1 MRRETREERY
11 VPRVYVPEP
20 LNAATGVRIEG
31 DKAHHLRNVLRLRP
45 GDAAILFDGGG
56 GEYEARVTAVE
67 RGAIAL
73 AISARREV
81 RRESPLR
88 LELAQAIA
96 RGDRMDFALA
106 KAVELGVSAIQPL
119 FAARGQ
125 VKLDG
130 TRQQKKLEHW
140 RRIAIGAAEQSGRE
154 CVPEVREPRRL
165 TDWLPEAAPGARL
178 MLDPEA
184 GNTPADLPRAEHATL
199 LIGPE
204 SGLSAEESAAARN
217 AGFTPVRLGPRILRT
232 ETAGPA
238 ALAVLQGLWGDF
250 L

>member
-1 MRRETREERY
+1 MRREAGHI
-11 VPRVYVPEP
+11 PRIYVPEP
-20 LNAATGVRIEG
+20 LHADGEIRIEG
-31 DKAHHLRNVLRLRP
+31 DKAHHLRNVLRLQS

-73 AISARREV
+73 AVSARREA

-96 RGDRMDFALA
+96 RGDRMDFAVA
-106 KAVELGVSAIQPL
+106 KAVELGVNAIQPL
-119 FAARGQ
+119 FAARGK

-130 TRQQKKLEHW
+130 ARRQKKLDHW

-154 CVPEVREPRRL
+154 CVSEVREPRPL
-165 TDWLPEAAPGARL
+165 TDWLPEAAPGTRL
-178 MLDPEA
+178 MLDPDA
-184 GNTPADLPRAEHATL
+184 KTPPADLPRAESATL

-204 SGLSAEESAAARN
+204 SGLSEEEAAAARD
-217 AGFTPVRLGPRILRT
+217 AGFTPIRLGPRILRT

-238 ALAVLQGLWGDF
+238 ALAVLQALWGDF